1 MRDNDDS
8 VSIDIYTYTSNIKLE
23 CETTSN
29 QTIDL
34 SKCETVFLAVCFP
47 VF

>member
-1 MRDNDDS
+1 MTRFLE
-8 VSIDIYTYTSNIKLE
+8 IYTYTSNIKLE
-23 CETTSN
+23 CIKTTSN

-34 SKCETVFLAVCFP
+34 SKCENVFLAVCFP